1 MPNMIDID
9 LGRPARR
16 LRVNTLS
23 RLRWLA
29 LTGQAGAVLFTHFAL
44 GFPLPLMACL
54 GVIALSVVCNTWL
67 RFHYPLTHRLND
79 RAATALLAYDLLQ
92 LSALLYLTGGLENPF
107 SMLFLAPVM
116 ISAASLPPS
125 RTVLLGGLAVVA
137 ATFLVRW
144 HEPLPWHPGE
154 EMRLPVLF
162 SAGIWCAVVMGV
174 GFIGVY
180 ASRVAE
186 EARQLSDALAA
197 TELVLAREQH
207 LTQLDG
213 LAAAAAHELG
223 TPLATITLVVREMLG
238 LVAKAGATIDVA
250 QIADD
255 IRLLDQEAQRC
266 RAILGKLT
274 SLGTEDAGPLG
285 EMTLSHLVE
294 DVAGPQRNFD
304 VAVTVTPI
312 GFDEEPVCARNPAIL
327 YGLGNLVE
335 NAVDFARHR
344 VQIDAHWTPDIVSVT
359 VRDDGPG
366 FAAEIL
372 SKLGEPYVTTRRAGG
387 RAKSATDSGLGLGLF
402 IAKTLLERS
411 GALVATSNASA
422 PETGAVVT
430 VTWPRDVF
438 ERGLARAKP
447 NGPKRQKGPRA
458 PGLF

>member
-16 LRVNTLS
+16 LRVDTLS

-29 LTGQAGAVLFTHFAL
+29 LAGQAGAVLFTHLVL
-44 GFPLPLMACL
+44 GFPLPLAACI
-54 GVIALSVVCNTWL
+54 GVIGLSAICNTWL
-67 RFHYPLTHRLND
+67 RFHYAVTHRLND
-79 RAATALLAYDLLQ
+79 ETATALLGYDLVQ

-116 ISAASLPPS
+116 ISAASLPPP
-125 RTVLLGGLAVVA
+125 RTALLGGLAVVA
-137 ATFLVRW
+137 ATVLVRF
-144 HEPLPWHPGE
+144 HEPLPWRPGE
-154 EMRLPVLF
+154 EMHLPFLF
-162 SAGIWCAVVMGV
+162 SAGIWCAVVLGV

-238 LVAKAGATIDVA
+238 LVAKAGTTIDVA
-250 QIADD
+250 QVADD

-274 SLGTEDAGPLG
+274 SLGTESAGPLG

-294 DVAGPQRNFD
+294 EVAGPQRNFD

-312 GFDEEPVCARNPAIL
+312 GFDEEPVCTRNPAIL

-335 NAVDFARHR
+335 NAVDFARER

-372 SKLGEPYVTTRRAGG
+372 SRLGEPYVTTRRAGG
-387 RAKSATDSGLGLGLF
+387 RAKSETNSGLGLGLF

-411 GALVATSNASA
+411 GAVVSTSNAFA
-422 PETGAVVT
+422 PATGAVVS

-438 ERGLARAKP
+438 ERGSARP
-447 NGPKRQKGPRA
+447 TPKRSKAAKGRRA
-458 PGLF
+458 PVLY

>member
-1 MPNMIDID
+1 MPRLINID

-29 LTGQAGAVLFTHFAL
+29 LSGQATAVLFTQLVL
-44 GFPLPLMACL
+44 GFPLPLFACL
-54 GVIALSVVCNTWL
+54 TVIGASVVCNTWL
-67 RFHYPLTHRLND
+67 RFQYPVTHRLND
-79 RAATALLAYDLLQ
+79 RAATALLGYDLVQ
-92 LSALLYLTGGLENPF
+92 LSVLLFLTGGLENPF

-125 RTVLLGGLAVVA
+125 RTVLLGGLAVA
-137 ATFLVRW
+137 SATLLVRW
-144 HEPLPWHPGE
+144 HLPLPWHPGE

-162 SAGIWCAVVMGV
+162 SAGIWCAVVLGV

-180 ASRVAE
+180 VSRVAE

-207 LTQLDG
+207 LSQLDG

-223 TPLATITLVVREMLG
+223 TPLATITLVAREMLG
-238 LVAKAGATIDVA
+238 VVNRAGATIEVG
-250 QIADD
+250 QVADD

-274 SLGTEDAGPLG
+274 SLGTEAAGPLE

-294 DVAGPQRNFD
+294 DVVGPQRNFNVD
-304 VAVTVTPI
+304 VKVTPR
-312 GFDEEPVCARNPAIL
+312 GSGEEPVCSRNPAIL

-335 NAVDFARHR
+335 NAVDFARQG
-344 VQIDAHWTPDIVSVT
+344 VEIATHWSSEIVSVT

-372 SKLGEPYVTTRRAGG
+372 SRLGEPYVTTRGAGG
-387 RAKSATDSGLGLGLF
+387 RAKSEANAGLGLGLF

-411 GALVATSNASA
+411 GAVLVTSNASA
-422 PETGAVVT
+422 PETGAVVS
-430 VTWPRDVF
+430 VTWPRAAF
-438 ERGLARAKP
+438 ERSATRTAQQERTRP
-447 NGPKRQKGPRA
+447 